1 MNEQYGPPLKFFN
14 VMGKGELRS
23 GKLMIACIAIGVI
36 MGTAIVS
43 LVKQNSKLHDAN
55 LQLQQERI
63 MYGFPNAEGVFV
75 SERQIPER
83 HIAGFVTE
91 FLNNFY
97 NFAPESAVTNG
108 NEALR
113 MMSPRMR
120 AAEEEGLKASAKQ
133 SVDQQ
138 ITQVLVRTSPYTFE
152 VDNKAGGYVV
162 SFKAARYRATL
173 NTVFDRKRYDIK
185 LLIKAVKPSK
195 HFEWAVVAD
204 DMDSQEI
211 MQ

>member
-36 MGTAIVS
+36 MGTAIVA

-75 SERQIPER
+75 SERHIPER

-185 LLIKAVKPSK
+185 LLIKAIKPSK

-204 DMDSQEI
+204 NMDYQEI